1 MKTDIFSAYVDIF
14 LPIYNPA
21 DPGITD
27 SSIPHPGIEKMDPRL
42 QSLTVAEPWRK
53 LIFDQFLDCRWPLAA
68 TTSTLFQLRPIP
80 SH

>member
-42 QSLTVAEPWRK
+42 QSLTVAQPWR
-53 LIFDQFLDCRWPLAA
+53 
-68 TTSTLFQLRPIP
+68 
-80 SH
+80 